1 MENSDYLLTD
11 KEKRSGFL
19 GLYFGR
25 MVMAISTGLL
35 GVFLPIFLYTIFK
48 GNMSLVMGYYAVA
61 TVVYLFLVAFGAQF
75 LNRFGFRKALVLA
88 SLSAVVIN
96 TAYFFTTPENMW
108 KLLPISILFLI
119 IFRVLFWIPYH
130 VDFAIFT
137 NTGKRGGQVG
147 LMLST
152 ITLLGVVGPM
162 VAGYIIEA
170 WTMQAL
176 FFIAIIIYT
185 LGAIPFATVPR
196 TNEKFSW
203 NYVRTWRE
211 LFSKKNRAVVWA
223 SIAMGTEETIGVI
236 IWPIFIFLL
245 LQGDYFKVGALSSF
259 IVGVT
264 VLLQYMFGHYLDH
277 LEKIGKKHHLLKIG
291 SILYALG
298 WIVKIFVVTA
308 FHVFVIGLYHKIA
321 KVVTDTSYDA
331 IFYEL
336 AADQG
341 HYVDEFT
348 VLSEMAVQIGR
359 LIALGA
365 VAVMVM
371 FIGLNWTFVIGAL
384 ASLALTSLSI
394 VMKEEKRA

>member
-1 MENSDYLLTD
+1 MESADYLLTN
-11 KEKRSGFL
+11 KEKRRGFL

-35 GVFLPIFLYTIFK
+35 GVFLPIFLYNIFN
-48 GNMSLVMGYYAVA
+48 GDIALVMAYYAVA
-61 TVVYLFLVAFGAQF
+61 TGVYLFLVAFGAQF
-75 LNRFGFRKALVLA
+75 LNRFGFRKALVIA

-96 TAYFFTTPENMW
+96 TAYYFTTPENMW
-108 KLLPISILFLI
+108 NLLPISLLFVI
-119 IFRVLFWIPYH
+119 IFRLLFWIPYH

-170 WTMQAL
+170 WSMQAL
-176 FFIAIIIYT
+176 FFIAILVYT
-185 LGAIPFATVPR
+185 LGMIPYALVPR

-203 NYVRTWRE
+203 SYGRSWLE

-223 SIAMGTEETIGVI
+223 SVATGAEETIGVI
-236 IWPIFIFLL
+236 VWPIFIFLL

-264 VLLQYMFGHYLDH
+264 VLLQYMFGHYLDRM
-277 LEKIGKKHHLLKIG
+277 GKKHQMLKAG

-298 WIVKIFVVTA
+298 WLVKIFVITA
-308 FHVFVIGLYHKIA
+308 FHVFIVGLYHKIA
-321 KVVTDTSYDA
+321 KVMTDTSYEA
-331 IFYEL
+331 IFYDL

-348 VLSEMAVQIGR
+348 VLSEMAMQIGR
-359 LIALGA
+359 LVALGS
-365 VAVMVM
+365 VAVLVT
-371 FIGLNWTFVIGAL
+371 FVSLNWTFVIGAI
-384 ASLALTSLSI
+384 ASLALTSLSM
-394 VMKEEKRA
+394 VMAEEKRG

>member
-1 MENSDYLLTD
+1 MENSDYLLTN
-11 KEKRSGFL
+11 KEKRSGFF

-25 MVMAISTGLL
+25 MVMAISSGLL
-35 GVFLPIFLYTIFK
+35 GVFLPIFLYNLSQGK
-48 GNMSLVMGYYAVA
+48 VELVMAYYAIA
-61 TVVYLFLVAFGAQF
+61 SGVYLFLVAFGAQF
-75 LNRFGFRKALVLA
+75 LNRFGFRKALVIA

-96 TAYFFTTPENMW
+96 IAYYFTTPNNMW
-108 KLLPISILFLI
+108 ALLPISLTFVV
-119 IFRVLFWIPYH
+119 IFRMLFWIPYH

-137 NTGKRGGQVG
+137 NTGRRGGQVG

-152 ITLLGVVGPM
+152 ITLLGVVGPIL
-162 VAGYIIEA
+162 AGYIIEA
-170 WTMQAL
+170 SSFQTL
-176 FFIAIIIYT
+176 FFIAIVVYT

-203 NYVRTWRE
+203 DYMRSWRE
-211 LFSKKNRAVVWA
+211 LFAKKNRAVVWA
-223 SIAMGTEETIGVI
+223 SVATGAEETIGVI
-236 IWPIFIFLL
+236 VWPIFIFLL

-259 IVGVT
+259 ILGVT
-264 VLLQYMFGHYLDH
+264 VLMQYMFGHYLDH
-277 LEKIGKKHHLLKIG
+277 MGKKHQMLKAG

-308 FHVFVIGLYHKIA
+308 FHVFIVGLYHKIA

-348 VLSEMAVQIGR
+348 VLSEMAVQVGR
-359 LIALGA
+359 LVSIGS
-365 VAVMVM
+365 VAILVM
-371 FIGLNWTFVIGAL
+371 FISLNWTFVIGAI
-384 ASLALTSLSI
+384 ASLALTSLSM
-394 VMKEEKRA
+394 VMAEEKGV

>member
-1 MENSDYLLTD
+1 MENSDYLLTN
-11 KEKRSGFL
+11 KERRRGFF

-25 MVMAISTGLL
+25 MVMAVSSGLL
-35 GVFLPIFLYTIFK
+35 GVFLPIFLYNLSG
-48 GNMSLVMGYYAVA
+48 GNVPLVMAYYAVA
-61 TVVYLFLVAFGAQF
+61 SGVYLFLAAFGAQF
-75 LNRFGFRKALVLA
+75 LNRFGFRKALIVA
-88 SLSAVVIN
+88 SFAAVIIN
-96 TAYFFTTPENMW
+96 TAYYFTTPANMW
-108 KLLPISILFLI
+108 TLLPISILFVI
-119 IFRVLFWIPYH
+119 IFRLLFWIPYH

-162 VAGYIIEA
+162 IAGYVIEA
-170 WTMQAL
+170 FSFQAL

-185 LGAIPFATVPR
+185 LGMIPFATVPR

-203 NYVRTWRE
+203 DYAKAWRE
-211 LFSKKNRAVVWA
+211 LFAKKNRAVVWGSVA
-223 SIAMGTEETIGVI
+223 AGAEETIGVI

-245 LQGDYFKVGALSSF
+245 LNGDYFKVGALSSI

-264 VLLQYMFGHYLDH
+264 VLLQYMFGYYLDRM
-277 LEKIGKKHHLLKIG
+277 GKKHQMLKAG

-298 WIVKIFVVTA
+298 WLVKIFVVTA
-308 FHVFVIGLYHKIA
+308 FHVFVVGLYHKIA
-321 KVVTDTSYDA
+321 KVVTETSFDA

-348 VLSEMAVQIGR
+348 VLSEMALQIGR
-359 LIALGA
+359 IVALGA
-365 VAVMVM
+365 VATLVM
-371 FIGLNWTFVIGAL
+371 FISLKWTFVIGAI
-384 ASLALTSLSI
+384 ASLAFTSLSI
-394 VMKEEKRA
+394 VIAEEKKG

>member
-1 MENSDYLLTD
+1 MEKSDHLLTN
-11 KEKRSGFL
+11 KELRKGFL

-25 MVMAISTGLL
+25 MIMAVSSGLL
-35 GVFLPIFLYTIFK
+35 GIFLPIFLYNLFD
-48 GNMSLVMGYYAVA
+48 GSVPLVMGYYGAA
-61 TVVYLFLVAFGAQF
+61 CLIYLFLVAFGAQF
-75 LNRFGFRKALVLA
+75 LNKFGFRKALVVA
-88 SLSAVVIN
+88 SFAAAIIN
-96 TAYFFTTPENMW
+96 TAYYYTTPENLW
-108 KLLPISILFLI
+108 VLLPISLLFVV

-137 NTGKRGGQVG
+137 NTGRRGGQVG

-152 ITLLGVVGPM
+152 ITLLGVVGPII
-162 VAGYIIEA
+162 AGYIIEA
-170 WTMQAL
+170 FSMQAL
-176 FFIAIIIYT
+176 FFIAVLTYI
-185 LGAIPFATVPR
+185 LGMIPFSSVPR

-203 NYVRTWRE
+203 DYARAWRE
-211 LFSKKNRAVVWA
+211 LFAKKNRAVVWG
-223 SIAMGTEETIGVI
+223 SIAAGAEDTIGVVV
-236 IWPIFIFLL
+236 WPIFIFLL

-264 VLLQYMFGHYLDH
+264 VLLQYMFGHYLDRM
-277 LEKIGKKHHLLKIG
+277 GKKHAMLKAG

-308 FHVFVIGLYHKIA
+308 FHVFIVGLYHKIA

-348 VLSEMAVQIGR
+348 VLSEMALQVGKI
-359 LIALGA
+359 IALGS
-365 VAVMVM
+365 VAVLVM
-371 FIGLNWTFVIGAL
+371 FIGLNWTFIIGAI
-384 ASLALTSLSI
+384 ASLALTSLSM
-394 VMKEEKRA
+394 VMAEDTGARV